1 MTEAELENID
11 VIEERPR
18 RMHFEWL
25 LPLFFKPRRTLEK
38 VAAQNH
44 GVWITPLLVL
54 TLLAIIAV
62 LAASPVRQMAAQMG
76 SEIPPDFQYWSP
88 EQQQQF
94 MEAQTNSAGPVFTTV
109 FPALG
114 SVLGLWVSWFLMGSI
129 LHLALTLAGSRGTN
143 TAALNLTGWAMLP
156 LGLRMIVQT
165 IAVLANKQLIAGQ
178 GLSGFIAS
186 DTTGFMLFLRSM
198 LGFVDIYF
206 LWMVALLIVGALIV
220 SGMQRGKV
228 WVTTLAAVLIL
239 LALQALPGFIG
250 GQLGGLSGSGRG
262 FFFF

>member
-1 MTEAELENID
+1 MTEAELENLD

-25 LPLFFKPRRTLEK
+25 LPLFFKPRRTLTKISE
-38 VAAQNH
+38 QNH
-44 GVWITPLLVL
+44 AVWITPLLVL
-54 TLLAIIAV
+54 SLLAIIAV
-62 LAASPVRQMAAQMG
+62 LAASPVRQLAAQTG

-94 MEAQTNSAGPVFTTV
+94 MEAQTNSSGPTFTLI

-114 SVLGLWVSWFLMGSI
+114 SVIGTWVSWFLMGSI
-129 LHLALTLAGSRGTN
+129 LHLSLTLAGSRSTN
-143 TAALNLTGWAMLP
+143 TATLNLAGWAMLP

-165 IAVLANKQLIAGQ
+165 IAMLANKQLIAGQ

-186 DTTGFMLFLRSM
+186 DATGFMLYLRSM

-206 LWMVALLIVGALIV
+206 IWMVALLILGALII

-239 LALQALPGFIG
+239 LALQALPAFVG
-250 GQLGGLSGSGRG
+250 GQLGGLSGAGRG